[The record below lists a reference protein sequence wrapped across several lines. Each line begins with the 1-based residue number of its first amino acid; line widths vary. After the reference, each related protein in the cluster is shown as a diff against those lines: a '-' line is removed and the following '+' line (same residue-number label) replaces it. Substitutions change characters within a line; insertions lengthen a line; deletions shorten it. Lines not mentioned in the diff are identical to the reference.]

1 MTTDASQ
8 PDRTTKAF
16 ERLDL
21 RPRQNS
27 EPTVV
32 VTEPTVAALPFS
44 RARGLV
50 ELSGEPTAIV
60 TETRMA
66 ALAALTAHGEIDGA
80 ETVPFEP
87 VTGVALPT
95 APPTAAELA
104 AAEPPHQV
112 DAPRVVQAR
121 GTGDRTSAAHRAMQ
135 GAHDRVANERT
146 AVDAGVVE
154 RIAAERALAQAEA
167 QERAVATPGDRHA
180 RLGKYS
186 LLRHLASGGTSHV
199 FLARVEGPTG
209 FSRHLVVKTL
219 RREHSHE
226 PSSVAAFV
234 DEAWFLST
242 LHHGNIVQIF
252 DVGAENGT
260 HYLAMDY
267 LHGETLRTV
276 LQQVRASGAELPL
289 DFAITAV
296 VSCAEALHYVHT
308 RHGSDGRWLRMVHRD
323 VTPSNLMACYDG
335 AIKLIDFGNAKAATR
350 ASYTPAGE
358 IKGEAAYMAP
368 EQARGEA
375 VDLRSDVFSLGVVL
389 YELTTRVHPFVG
401 SSSLAT
407 RHRLLRGEIKSPVEL
422 ISGYP
427 SELARVVMTALAA
440 DPAMR
445 YRDCGA
451 LGQALME
458 VAERL
463 ELRPGPTAVRQGL
476 EGLFGAKP
484 EAWVSPGSELAR
496 GSSSGQVKTEQAA
509 TPSRRNK
516 ATRPLQPKS
525 ADRSVPLPSI
535 PEAALA
541 QASGGVVAAR
551 AAALPPSAPIIA
563 PSARVT
569 APPPPRLPAAS
580 GFSAAV
586 APPRPAKAHVP
597 PPVQAVPAEIHDPP
611 LSRPTLPA
619 APPPPA
625 AALAA
630 VDRSRP
636 PAVPSRGAK
645 PGHQRPAFEL
655 VSPQEVQHLVEHV
668 WDGGGQA
675 SGERDQW
682 TEALAAARAQHRA
695 RGTAPAPIEAA
706 DLRAAQAVAAE
717 PASAPHP
724 RRRRGLRLALELL
737 ALASALGLAVAG
749 PVLGQLE
756 FSTWNFERRGP
767 VLEPS
772 GPAAAAPPPAANASA
787 PAAAS
792 VPTVSEASV
801 PAASEASV
809 PTASEPSVG
818 AASVQPA
825 DPATAPAT
833 AAPATATAPT
843 TEPVTAPTTAPT
855 PTATAAE
862 PPTAPAT
869 ISVRIT
875 SEPPDALVTL
885 DGKRLGKTPLTLQHP
900 LQAGTGELR
909 IRLAGY
915 RVHRANVS
923 RDANLDLAVRLRPSP
938 PAASAEPSEPVPEF
952 MRTR

>member
-1 MTTDASQ
+1 MTDASQ

-32 VTEPTVAALPFS
+32 VTEPTVAALPFP
-44 RARGLV
+44 RASGLV
-50 ELSGEPTAIV
+50 DLGEPTAIV
-60 TETRMA
+60 TESRMA

-87 VTGVALPT
+87 VTGIALPT
-95 APPTAAELA
+95 APPTEAELA
-104 AAEPPHQV
+104 AAEPPRRKE
-112 DAPRVVQAR
+112 PRMVQAR
-121 GTGDRTSAAHRAMQ
+121 GTGDRTSAAHRAVQ
-135 GAHDRVANERT
+135 SADERAANEST
-146 AVDAGVVE
+146 AVDPNALE
-154 RIAAERALAQAEA
+154 RIAAERAAAQAEV
-167 QERAVATPGDRHA
+167 QERSSPQPARHA
-180 RLGKYS
+180 RLGKYT

-226 PSSVAAFV
+226 PSAVAAFV

-276 LQQVRASGAELPL
+276 LQQVRATGAELPL

-389 YELTTRVHPFVG
+389 YELTTRVHPFVE
-401 SSSLAT
+401 SSSIAT

-422 ISGYP
+422 VAGYP

-458 VAERL
+458 VADRL
-463 ELRPGPTAVRQGL
+463 ELRPGPTAVRQAL
-476 EGLFGAKP
+476 ESLFGAKP
-484 EAWVSPGSELAR
+484 EAWVSSGQALAQ
-496 GSSSGQVKTEQAA
+496 GSSSGHVRTEQA
-509 TPSRRNK
+509 TSPSRRNK
-516 ATRPLQPKS
+516 ATRPLQPRS
-525 ADRSVPLPSI
+525 ADRSVPLPAV
-535 PEAALA
+535 PEAALT

-551 AAALPPSAPIIA
+551 AAALPPSAPVIS
-563 PSARVT
+563 PSARVS

-586 APPRPAKAHVP
+586 APPRPAKMIAP
-597 PPVQAVPAEIHDPP
+597 QPGQAVPAEVHDLPV
-611 LSRPTLPA
+611 SRATLPA

-630 VDRSRP
+630 AERARP
-636 PAVPSRGAK
+636 PAMPARNARSARPSA
-645 PGHQRPAFEL
+645 AFDL
-655 VSPQEVQHLVEHV
+655 VSPQEVQNLVEHV
-668 WDGGGQA
+668 WDGAKGP
-675 SGERDQW
+675 SPRDQW

-695 RGTAPAPIEAA
+695 HGTAGPMDTAA
-706 DLRAAQAVAAE
+706 AGQVETVTAHV
-717 PASAPHP
+717 PTK
-724 RRRRGLRLALELL
+724 RRSPRLALELL
-737 ALASALGLAVAG
+737 ALAAALGLAVAG

-756 FSTWNFERRGP
+756 LATWTFERHG
-767 VLEPS
+767 
-772 GPAAAAPPPAANASA
+772 AS
-787 PAAAS
+787 
-792 VPTVSEASV
+792 ASV
-801 PAASEASV
+801 PATVPAPVPSQPVAAPPTRTSE
-809 PTASEPSVG
+809 
-818 AASVQPA
+818 
-825 DPATAPAT
+825 APAT
-833 AAPATATAPT
+833 AAAPGTQPAPAPT
-843 TEPVTAPTTAPT
+843 LTAAPAAAPT
-855 PTATAAE
+855 PTAAPAPGPTAA
-862 PPTAPAT
+862 PAPVPTTASSSTGPAPAAPVAPASDAAAAT

-885 DGKRLGKTPLTLQHP
+885 DGKRLGKTPLTVRHP
-900 LQAGTGELR
+900 LQAGAGELR
-909 IRLAGY
+909 IRLPGH
-915 RVHRANVS
+915 RVHRASVP
-923 RDANLDLAVRLRPSP
+923 RDSDLNLAVRLRPSP
-938 PAASAEPSEPVPEF
+938 ATTEPAEPVPDF
-952 MRTR
+952 MRAH